1 MEKQTIEKLAK
12 LQDQIN
18 KVENTLGSLKR
29 QGSRF
34 HAQINGE
41 WLNLELVPELQED
54 VKEFIKVA
62 FDNRLTDLVNTRDNL
77 LVCIKTELK
86 PTYEEANINQAMLDL
101 ELSDGK

>member
-41 WLNLELVPELQED
+41 WLNLGLVPELQDD
-54 VKEFIKVA
+54 VEEVLRNA
-62 FDNRLTDLVNTRDNL
+62 FENRLGDLINTRDDL

-101 ELSDGK
+101 KLSDGK